1 MGLPAILK
9 LGGAERRKALREW
22 TTPIFDGNR
31 ARCIDAI
38 ASSPIVGKGERQLDL
53 RPLPSA
59 LRDAL
64 HWHVLLL
71 IADDPANLAA
81 VLNAV
86 RDPVTYGTSDS
97 TSKTGFLF
105 GMPSEVN
112 DETIGSIIAK
122 YTKGESDMTTI
133 AAMTA
138 IAAEK
143 TGLDLSTLID
153 IYDGV
158 TVHSSH
164 SSHDDVLV
172 AMKAVMPSEAS
183 RIDAMSKAVLVR
195 GARKDELKLDTA
207 VKVTVD
213 HVCTK
218 LEFGAKAEAM
228 GKLAKVGAEH
238 EGIINAVLN
247 VAKLP
252 PINELIDKLNK
263 ASAELAEAKS
273 KPASA
278 PVVLMPAGVTV
289 EAKAKGDLP
298 GGKVVTRK
306 AWEVFG
312 MKEGGSFDFEVPVWE
327 WDGPHPDVKPVDPNY
342 IFREEELLSLLYSVI
357 TNERCWLHGH
367 TGTGKTTLIEQVAAR
382 LQWPVRVVN
391 FDSEITRMD
400 LIGRDTLVN
409 DGGVTTS
416 KFIDGILPQCMVL
429 PYFIICDELDYIR
442 PDVSYVMQRVFEGN
456 GLTLTEDG
464 GRHVAPHAM
473 FRIFATGNTQGQGDD
488 FGMYAGARVQ
498 SMAMLDR
505 FTAWIAVDYLPA
517 EMRRKLLSTAVPHLE
532 PKMADKVAQYV
543 TEHIEAF
550 KTAKIVKPIS
560 PRGMISL
567 AKAIANFQALL
578 PSGEKKKAVEIA
590 MNRSIL
596 NACTTQDKVVLKAI
610 IARVFA

>member
-1 MGLPAILK
+1 MELAEILK
-9 LGGAERRKALREW
+9 LTGAARRRALREL
-22 TTPIFDGNR
+22 TTPIFEANR
-31 ARCIDAI
+31 AACIAAI
-38 ASSPIVGKGERQLDL
+38 KASPIVGKGEMQLDV

-64 HWHVLLL
+64 DWQTLLAV
-71 IADDPANLAA
+71 ADMPDDLHA
-81 VLNAV
+81 VLNAL
-86 RDPVTYGTSDS
+86 RDPVTNGMSDGGT
-97 TSKTGFLF
+97 KTGFVF
-105 GMPSEVN
+105 GRPSFVTDEFIN
-112 DETIGSIIAK
+112 DIINRH
-122 YTKGESDMTTI
+122 TKGAAPMTVTTD
-133 AAMTA
+133 A
-138 IAAEK
+138 
-143 TGLDLSTLID
+143 GRDLSTLID

-158 TVHSSH
+158 CMSTTAIADHEA
-164 SSHDDVLV
+164 VLT
-172 AMKAVMPSEAS
+172 AMKEVMPSEAK
-183 RIDAMSKAVLVR
+183 RIDAMSKAVVLR
-195 GARKDELKLDTA
+195 GLRKDAFTPDEVL
-207 VKVTVD
+207 KVTIGNVNAR
-213 HVCTK
+213 
-218 LEFGAKAEAM
+218 LEAGVERTTTST
-228 GKLAKVGAEH
+228 LSKVAPEH

-252 PINELIDKLNK
+252 PINDLIDKLNK
-263 ASAELAEAKS
+263 ASDELAALRAAPLVAKPS
-273 KPASA
+273 
-278 PVVLMPAGVTV
+278 VVLMAEGTV
-289 EAKAKGDLP
+289 IEAKATGEKP
-298 GGKVVTRK
+298 NGKVVSKR
-306 AWEVFG
+306 ASEVFG
-312 MKEGGSFDFEVPVWE
+312 MAEGTGFDFEVPVWE
-327 WDGPHPDVKPVDPNY
+327 WDAPHPDVKPVDPNY

-382 LQWPVRVVN
+382 LNWPVRVVN

-517 EMRRKLLSTAVPHLE
+517 EMRRELLSTAVPHLE

-578 PSGEKKKAVEIA
+578 PSGEKKKAIEIA

>member
-1 MGLPAILK
+1 MELGTILK
-9 LGGAERRKALREW
+9 LGGAERRRKLREY
-22 TTPIFDGNR
+22 TAKTFED
-31 ARCIDAI
+31 ARIACIEAI
-38 ASSPIVGKGERQLDL
+38 KASPIVGKGEKQLDV

-64 HWHVLLL
+64 DWQSLL
-71 IADDPANLAA
+71 IVANNRVDVHAI
-81 VLNAV
+81 LNAV
-86 RDPVTYGTSDS
+86 RDPLSYGTSDS
-97 TSKTGFLF
+97 GTKTGFVF
-105 GMPSEVN
+105 GRPSWVT
-112 DETIGSIIAK
+112 DTVITDLIAK
-122 YTKGESDMTTI
+122 HTKGESDMSTT
-133 AAMTA
+133 T
-138 IAAEK
+138 AEK
-143 TGLDLSTLID
+143 TEISLSYLID
-153 IYDGV
+153 IYD
-158 TVHSSH
+158 SSYSGTEAGTAH
-164 SSHDDVLV
+164 IIE
-172 AMKAVMPSEAS
+172 AMKEVLPGEAH
-183 RIDAMSKAVLVR
+183 RMDAL
-195 GARKDELKLDTA
+195 
-207 VKVTVD
+207 
-213 HVCTK
+213 
-218 LEFGAKAEAM
+218 AKAIVARGPRTEPPAM
-228 GKLAKVGAEH
+228 LLTAGQQLVEKVKAKVSAKAGSTTTSLAKVGAEH

-252 PINELIDKLNK
+252 PINDLIDKLNK

-273 KPASA
+273 VPAGS
-278 PVVLMPAGVTV
+278 PVVLMPTGTV
-289 EAKAKGDLP
+289 IEAKASGALP
-298 GGKVVTRK
+298 NGKVVTRK
-306 AWEVFG
+306 AFELFG
-312 MKEGGSFDFEVPVWE
+312 MKKGGSFDFEVPVWE
-327 WDGPHPDVKPVDPNY
+327 WDAPHPDVKPVDPNY

-382 LQWPVRVVN
+382 LNWPVRVVN

-409 DGGVTTS
+409 EGGTTIS
-416 KFIDGILPQCMVL
+416 KFIDGILPQCMVQ
-429 PYFIICDELDYIR
+429 PYFIVCDELDYIR

-464 GRHVAPHAM
+464 GRHIAPHAM

-505 FTAWIAVDYLPA
+505 FTAWVSVDYLPA
-517 EMRRKLLSTAVPHLE
+517 AMRRQLLASSVPHLE

-578 PSGEKKKAVEIA
+578 PPADKKKAVEIA

-596 NACTTQDKVVLKAI
+596 NACTAQDKVVLKAI
-610 IARVFA
+610 VARVFA

>member
-1 MGLPAILK
+1 MELGTILK
-9 LGGAERRKALREW
+9 LGGAERRRKLREY
-22 TTPIFDGNR
+22 TAKTFED
-31 ARCIDAI
+31 ARIACIEAI
-38 ASSPIVGKGERQLDL
+38 KASPMVGKGEKQLDV

-64 HWHVLLL
+64 DWQSLL
-71 IADDPANLAA
+71 IVANNRGD
-81 VLNAV
+81 VHSILNAV
-86 RDPVTYGTSDS
+86 RDPLSYGTSDS
-97 TSKTGFLF
+97 GTKTGFVF
-105 GMPSEVN
+105 GRPSWVT
-112 DETIGSIIAK
+112 DTVITDLIAK
-122 YTKGESDMTTI
+122 HTKGESDMSTT
-133 AAMTA
+133 T
-138 IAAEK
+138 AEK
-143 TGLDLSTLID
+143 TVELALSFIVD
-153 IYDGV
+153 IFD
-158 TVHSSH
+158 TVVEQTHAT
-164 SSHDDVLV
+164 DRAVAE
-172 AMKAVMPSEAS
+172 AMKAVLPTEAH
-183 RIDAMSKAVLVR
+183 RIEAVLKAVAARGSRMEPIDLGTAGQGIVR
-195 GARKDELKLDTA
+195 NVIDKLP
-207 VKVTVD
+207 
-213 HVCTK
+213 
-218 LEFGAKAEAM
+218 AKAESTTT
-228 GKLAKVGAEH
+228 LAKVGAEH

-273 KPASA
+273 VPAGS
-278 PVVLMPAGVTV
+278 PVVLMPTGTV
-289 EAKAKGDLP
+289 IEAKASGALP
-298 GGKVVTRK
+298 NGKVVTRK
-306 AWEVFG
+306 AFELFG
-312 MKEGGSFDFEVPVWE
+312 MKKGGSFDFEVPVWE
-327 WDGPHPDVKPVDPNY
+327 WDAPHPDVKPVDPNY

-382 LQWPVRVVN
+382 LNWPVRVVN

-409 DGGVTTS
+409 EGGTTIS
-416 KFIDGILPQCMVL
+416 KFIDGILPQCMVQ
-429 PYFIICDELDYIR
+429 PYFIVCDELDYIR

-464 GRHVAPHAM
+464 GRHIAPHAM

-505 FTAWIAVDYLPA
+505 FTAWISVDYLPA
-517 EMRRKLLSTAVPHLE
+517 AMRRQLLASSVPHLE